1 MAGWKKVMT
10 ASGGTFTGAVTH
22 NGNVDFD
29 GDVNVDGSLKSP
41 PSAVSVSANQLYTL
55 DFAAATNFQLSL
67 ASSFTLG
74 TSNTASCIGQTG
86 VIILIQDSTGGRTPT
101 LTSDWQT
108 PRGDSISFD
117 TTASKIS
124 MLSYYIQ
131 ASGVV
136 FVNYMGKFGIP
147 S

>member
-74 TSNTASCIGQTG
+74 TINTASCIGQTG
-86 VIILIQDSTGGRTPT
+86 VIILIQDRNKTDSHRFKPNSCKILIDEQSNLLQQLHHKDMVKSTSRSQS
-101 LTSDWQT
+101 LMS
-108 PRGDSISFD
+108 
-117 TTASKIS
+117 
-124 MLSYYIQ
+124 L
-131 ASGVV
+131 
-136 FVNYMGKFGIP
+136 
-147 S
+147 